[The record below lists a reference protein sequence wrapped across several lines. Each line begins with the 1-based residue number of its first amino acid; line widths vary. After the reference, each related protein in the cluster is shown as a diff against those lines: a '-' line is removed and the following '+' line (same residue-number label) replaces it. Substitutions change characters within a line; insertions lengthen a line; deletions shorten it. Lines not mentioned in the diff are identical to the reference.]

1 SGGEQQR
8 VSIARALSNNPL
20 VIIADE
26 PTGNLDSKNTE
37 IVMEIFENLNKEG
50 RTIIM
55 VTHEIDLAERTQR
68 IIKLKDGEII
78 EDLKKI

>member
-1 SGGEQQR
+1 
-8 VSIARALSNNPL
+8 
-20 VIIADE
+20 
-26 PTGNLDSKNTE
+26 
-37 IVMEIFENLNKEG
+37 
-50 RTIIM
+50 M

>member
-1 SGGEQQR
+1 
-8 VSIARALSNNPL
+8 
-20 VIIADE
+20 
-26 PTGNLDSKNTE
+26 
-37 IVMEIFENLNKEG
+37 MEIFENLNKEG

-55 VTHEIDLAERTQR
+55 VTHEIDLAERTHR

>member
-1 SGGEQQR
+1 
-8 VSIARALSNNPL
+8 
-20 VIIADE
+20 
-26 PTGNLDSKNTE
+26 
-37 IVMEIFENLNKEG
+37 MEIFENLNKER

-55 VTHEIDLAERTQR
+55 IAQEIDLVERTQR

>member
-1 SGGEQQR
+1 
-8 VSIARALSNNPL
+8 L

-50 RTIIM
+50 RTIII

-68 IIKLKDGEII
+68 IIKLKDGEIT
-78 EDLKKI
+78 